1 MKDVRVKTLIEEL
14 DLFVPRRDKHQ
25 IIEARASNVI
35 AGAVNLINLIGESFT
50 DEEAEELAKRL
61 VSAIKNQDPDKF
73 NRKIREYRK
82 IQERKDVE

>member
-14 DLFVPRRDKHQ
+14 DLFVPR
-25 IIEARASNVI
+25 RASNVI